1 MNYTFAKDLTVTEI
15 TSRLPGP
22 LAGSLFV
29 EKGFQ
34 VNRIEWLDR
43 PDAFK
48 EGEVSDINPLFKDWY
63 QSINH
68 GKNIVELAI
77 SDLHN
82 DHEELKRIL
91 QHTDILLLA
100 VSKKEKDLIL
110 SLIEDSVKVV
120 TELVASEKEH
130 KFLHD
135 LNALAQVGI
144 LNFSTELA
152 LPPLPI
158 GGIVFSA
165 KIFSDSLCALLEY
178 QYSQKTQFV
187 TSGLEEAISSYL
199 EKLLPSSD
207 DNFHALHNG
216 KFPCY
221 KIYKLKDQKMVAI
234 AAIEEHFWQRI
245 LSHLELNPA
254 LDRFDLTGN
263 TFEILINKFAQLTT
277 KDIYAIIDKMGPSCL
292 SVVK

>member
-1 MNYTFAKDLTVTEI
+1 MNFSFAKDLTVTEI

-34 VNRIEWLDR
+34 VNRIEWSDR

-48 EGEVSDINPLFKDWY
+48 EGEVSDKNPLFKDWY
-63 QSINH
+63 HYINQ
-68 GKNIVELAI
+68 GKNIVELTI
-77 SDLHN
+77 SNLHN
-82 DHEELKRIL
+82 DHEKLKRIL
-91 QHTDILLLA
+91 HQTDILLMA
-100 VSKKEKDLIL
+100 VSKKEKELIL
-110 SLIEDSVKVV
+110 SLLDDSVKVV
-120 TELVASEKEH
+120 IELVASEKEH

-144 LNFSTELA
+144 LNFSSELA

-199 EKLLPSSD
+199 EKLLPKND
-207 DNFHALHNG
+207 EDFYALHNG

-245 LSHLELNPA
+245 LSHLELAPT
-254 LDRFDLTGN
+254 LDRFDLTDK
-263 TFEILINKFAQLTT
+263 TYEALAKKFSLMTI
-277 KDIYAIIDKMGPSCL
+277 KDIDSIIDKMGPSCL